1 MEGACLHQRRPA
13 RTVHSCANCYLQPSL
28 SLTLANIPTIIS
40 SVWRPGPALRR
51 CRGSWLKFVAHKTVQ
66 ICVCLLSAVFRPRRG
81 ILTAGQRSRFLSF
94 SDASVLT
101 HHLFKGGIVS
111 QSSEITVRSKRMR
124 HERERERGA
133 EIFFFFFKEELGIKS
148 IHHSKKSLQ
157 LSVCLS
163 LLCLFYR
170 LRSQTAKNVRSN
182 VRFGCFSWSRGVV
195 SRTFGGLEFCSD
207 KTRHLMKPPCAV
219 GYFD

>member
-51 CRGSWLKFVAHKTVQ
+51 CRGSWLKF
-66 ICVCLLSAVFRPRRG
+66 VCLLSAVFRPRRG

-170 LRSQTAKNVRSN
+170 LRSQTEQKMSGQMWDSAA
-182 VRFGCFSWSRGVV
+182 FL
-195 SRTFGGLEFCSD
+195 GL
-207 KTRHLMKPPCAV
+207 AV
-219 GYFD
+219 